1 MEMAENT
8 KELSIKMHVYVEIDK
23 KLTEQEEQALVDEM
37 TKHIESKEG
46 KTIYTQVHEFEQQ
59 EI

>member
-1 MEMAENT
+1 MAENT